1 MTVALAELTNWPQ
14 VEFITHRQEAH
25 ANVAAALTW
34 DHLSHVG
41 LLWFHFDRF
50 SISPVNRAAGY
61 QREVGQGAWMVEQRM
76 NRALSPRED
85 FKQDHI
91 NQPGEAPVAGPCLP
105 AISPQDSGALRSQ
118 TPPTHDR
125 LTDTLTRRSSWTA
138 VLQTEE
144 WLQHRRWQQRVPQC
158 QISPRLFPSTHIC
171 SNSF

>member
-1 MTVALAELTNWPQ
+1 M
-14 VEFITHRQEAH
+14 
-25 ANVAAALTW
+25 AAALTW

-41 LLWFHFDRF
+41 LLWFHSDRF

-61 QREVGQGAWMVEQRM
+61 QREVGQGAWTVKQRM

-85 FKQDHI
+85 FKQEHI

-105 AISPQDSGALRSQ
+105 AISPQTLRS
-118 TPPTHDR
+118 TRESDAPTHDR

-138 VLQTEE
+138 VAQTEQ

-158 QISPRLFPSTHIC
+158 QISPRLFPSSRIW
-171 SNSF
+171 SN